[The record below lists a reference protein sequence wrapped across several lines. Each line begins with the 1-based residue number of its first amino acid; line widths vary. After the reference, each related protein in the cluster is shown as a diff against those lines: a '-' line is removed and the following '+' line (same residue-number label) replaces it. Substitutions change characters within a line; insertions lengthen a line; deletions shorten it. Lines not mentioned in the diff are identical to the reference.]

1 MNVLLLGPNRPDL
14 VDFLQR
20 CNDRVK
26 NTEEKSLV
34 DRDFLQDIEFIISYG
49 YRHILK
55 KELLDKFP
63 EKAIN
68 VHISLLPW
76 NRGADPNLWSF
87 LENTPKGV
95 TIHYLDSGI
104 DTGKILVQQE
114 ANFSSEET
122 LKTSYEKLSII
133 AENLLKE
140 SWVDIRDGKIQ
151 PRDQSSGGSYH
162 RLRDRQ
168 PYEHLLTQG
177 WDTPVRDLIG
187 KATQKNT
194 YE

>member
-1 MNVLLLGPNRPDL
+1 MNVLLLSPNRPDL
-14 VDFLQR
+14 VHFLQS
-20 CNDRVK
+20 CNDRVT
-26 NTEEKSLV
+26 NIEEKLLLDS
-34 DRDFLQDIEFIISYG
+34 DFIQDIEFIISYG

-55 KELLDKFP
+55 KELLDKFSA
-63 EKAIN
+63 KAIN

-87 LENTPKGV
+87 LEDTPKGV

-114 ANFSSEET
+114 VNFSSEET
-122 LKTSYEKLSII
+122 LRTSYEKLSII
-133 AENLLKE
+133 AESLLKE

-151 PRDQSSGGSYH
+151 PRVQPSGGSYH
-162 RLRDRQ
+162 RLRDRK

-187 KATQKNT
+187 KAK
-194 YE
+194 

>member
-26 NTEEKSLV
+26 NTQEKLLIDS
-34 DRDFLQDIEFIISYG
+34 DFLQGIEFIISYG

-76 NRGADPNLWSF
+76 NKGADPNLWSF

-95 TIHYLDSGI
+95 TIHYLDPGI
-104 DTGKILVQQE
+104 DTGDILVQE
-114 ANFSSEET
+114 EVSFTPEET
-122 LKTSYEKLSII
+122 LRTSYEKLSNI
-133 AENLLKE
+133 AENLLKKY
-140 SWVDIRDGKIQ
+140 WPDIREAKIQ
-151 PRDQSSGGSYH
+151 PSVQPSGGSYH
-162 RLRDRQ
+162 HLRDRK

-177 WDTPVRDLIG
+177 WDTPVRNLIG
-187 KATQKNT
+187 KATEEKT